1 MNNTKDLLNLKGKV
15 AIVTGAATGLGA
27 AAAQRLAESGAHV
40 LINHVRGQE
49 AQAQSVSND
58 CAAHPGCESLCK
70 IGDIT
75 VDEQCRSIAQAA
87 IDRWGRVDIL
97 INNAGINKL
106 VEHHNL
112 DGLSADDFLRIY
124 NVNVVGAYQMI
135 RAVAPVMQQQGSGV
149 VVNISSAAGESGRGS
164 SVAYA
169 ASKGAINTLT
179 KSLGRALA
187 PTIRVNALC
196 PGFIDT
202 PLWDKAELSESER
215 LELKQGNIDAI
226 PLKIDVTAEI
236 VARGILFLASDL
248 SVHMTGQIVTT
259 DGGLLLGLHEPMF
272 EDDSNNPTNSSD
284 NQA

>member
-1 MNNTKDLLNLKGKV
+1 MKPSDNFLNLRGKV
-15 AIVTGAATGLGA
+15 VIVTGAATGLGA
-27 AAAQRLAESGAHV
+27 ATAQKLAEAGAHIM
-40 LINHVRGQE
+40 INHMPGQE
-49 AQAQSVSND
+49 TQAQAVADQCASNQYSQ
-58 CAAHPGCESLCK
+58 SLCVA
-70 IGDIT
+70 GDIT
-75 VDEQCRSIAQAA
+75 DDQQCREMVQAA
-87 IDRWGRVDIL
+87 IERWGRVDIL

-112 DGLSADDFLRIY
+112 DGLSADDFLTIY

-135 RAVAPVMQQQGSGV
+135 RAVAPIMQQQGSGV

-187 PTIRVNALC
+187 PAIRVNSLC